1 MTGSLVVS
9 HVWPWSLIVEVFS
22 MWVVEGAIIVAV
34 INRKSR
40 WIKRA
45 YRLARE
51 SGIELPSRLADR
63 VARRLRNE
71 YLVVLAVYP
80 LAALPMWLFSVRSA
94 NQGAAHWATWFPW
107 LALLLPV
114 LLVCYSFA
122 AVLVA
127 RWNSPGPT
135 RVSHFRQI
143 SIREAFTPSEILTLA
158 AGVGAT
164 FTAIM
169 WGLVQ
174 VHAGTLWWICDL
186 AAVTVA
192 TMLWWRMEVA
202 VMSRPSMAGDAT
214 ELDWDDV
221 LRFRRVRSLAVNA
234 AWTPPL
240 VIFLLDFYVDLSLN
254 HFQHFAMVPIYISAA
269 VVVGVFLI
277 FRQGRQLWR
286 LEGR

>member
-1 MTGSLVVS
+1 M
-9 HVWPWSLIVEVFS
+9 WSSIVALFII
-22 MWVVEGAIIVAV
+22 WVVEEAILFAV

-45 YRLARE
+45 HRLARE
-51 SGIELPSRLADR
+51 SGIELPSRLEDR

-71 YLVVLAVYP
+71 SLVFFAVYP
-80 LAALPMWLFSVRSA
+80 LFMLPMQLLSIRTA
-94 NQGAAHWATWFPW
+94 YHGATHWTTWFPW

-114 LLVCYSFA
+114 LVVCYSFA
-122 AVLVA
+122 TVLVA
-127 RWNSPGPT
+127 RWNSPGST
-135 RVSHFRQI
+135 RASHFRQI

-164 FTAIM
+164 FAVSM

-174 VHAGTLWWICDL
+174 VHAGTRWWICDL
-186 AAVTVA
+186 VAVAVA

-202 VMSRPSMAGDAT
+202 LMRRPSMASDAT

-221 LRFRRVRSLAVNA
+221 LRFRRVRSLAVSA
-234 AWTPPL
+234 AWLPPF
-240 VIFLLDFYVDLSLN
+240 VIFILDFYVDQSLT
-254 HFQHFAMVPIYISAA
+254 HFQHLAMIPIYISVAA
-269 VVVGVFLI
+269 VVGVYLI

-286 LEGR
+286 LEGS

>member
-1 MTGSLVVS
+1 MTGSLGVS
-9 HVWPWSLIVEVFS
+9 HVSMWSLIVEFFS
-22 MWVVEGAIIVAV
+22 IWVVGGVIAV
-34 INRKSR
+34 SNRKSR

-45 YRLARE
+45 HRLARA
-51 SGIELPSRLADR
+51 SGIELPSRLEDR

-71 YLVVLAVYP
+71 YLAFLAVYP
-80 LAALPMWLFSVRSA
+80 FFVLPEWLLLIRTA
-94 NQGAAHWATWFPW
+94 NHGAAYWTTWFPW

-122 AVLVA
+122 NVLVA
-127 RWNSPGPT
+127 RWNSPGST

-143 SIREAFTPSEILTLA
+143 SIREAFTPSENLTLA

-164 FTAIM
+164 FAVIM

-174 VHAGTLWWICDL
+174 VHAGTRWWICDFV
-186 AAVTVA
+186 AVAVA

-202 VMSRPSMAGDAT
+202 MMRRPSMASDAT

-234 AWTPPL
+234 AWLPPF
-240 VIFLLDFYVDLSLN
+240 VIFLLDFYVDQSLT
-254 HFQHFAMVPIYISAA
+254 HFQHFAMLPIYIPVAA
-269 VVVGVFLI
+269 VVGVYLI

>member
-1 MTGSLVVS
+1 
-9 HVWPWSLIVEVFS
+9 LIVEFFS
-22 MWVVEGAIIVAV
+22 AFVVESAILFAV

-45 YRLARE
+45 HRLARE
-51 SGIELPSRLADR
+51 SGIELPSRLEDR

-71 YLVVLAVYP
+71 FLVFFAVYP
-80 LAALPMWLFSVRSA
+80 LAFLPMWLLSIRTA
-94 NQGAAHWATWFPW
+94 NHGAAYWTTWFPW

-114 LLVCYSFA
+114 LLVCYNFA
-122 AVLVA
+122 TVLVA
-127 RWNSPGPT
+127 RWNSPGST

-164 FTAIM
+164 FAVIM

-186 AAVTVA
+186 VAVAVA

-202 VMSRPSMAGDAT
+202 VMGRPSMAGDAT

-234 AWTPPL
+234 AWLPPL
-240 VIFLLDFYVDLSLN
+240 VIFFLDFYVDLSLN
-254 HFQHFAMVPIYISAA
+254 HFQHFTMLPIYIPAA

>member
-9 HVWPWSLIVEVFS
+9 HVWTWSLIVELFS
-22 MWVVEGAIIVAV
+22 ILVVEEAILFAV

-45 YRLARE
+45 HRLARE
-51 SGIELPSRLADR
+51 SGIELPSRLEDR

-71 YLVVLAVYP
+71 FLVFLAVYP
-80 LAALPMWLFSVRSA
+80 LAFLSMWLLSIRTA
-94 NQGAAHWATWFPW
+94 NHGAAHWTRWFPW

-122 AVLVA
+122 TVLVA
-127 RWNSPGPT
+127 RWNSPGST

-164 FTAIM
+164 FAAIM

-174 VHAGTLWWICDL
+174 VHAGTRWWICDL
-186 AAVTVA
+186 VAVAVA

-202 VMSRPSMAGDAT
+202 VMGRPSMASDAT

-234 AWTPPL
+234 AWLPPL
-240 VIFLLDFYVDLSLN
+240 VIFLLDFNVDLSLN
-254 HFQHFAMVPIYISAA
+254 HFQHFTMLPIYIPVAA
-269 VVVGVFLI
+269 VVGVYLI

-286 LEGR
+286 HVGR